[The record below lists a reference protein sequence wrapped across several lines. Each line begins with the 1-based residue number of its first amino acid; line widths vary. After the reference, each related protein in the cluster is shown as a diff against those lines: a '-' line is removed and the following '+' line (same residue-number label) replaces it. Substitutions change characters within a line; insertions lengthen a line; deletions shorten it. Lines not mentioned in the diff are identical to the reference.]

1 MSIYT
6 KKLSDKL
13 TYRTPNKEDY
23 LLTIKDDQT
32 YKTALADVL
41 DYILENADTSF
52 DNIDKISF
60 FRDFYSKNI
69 FSETFFV
76 VDIKTDIDKFNYFD
90 EVRSDSRLESLPE
103 DLYENT
109 KINLIIRNNTTS
121 SDFYISYLLTKQ
133 GKKIYLNATKNR
145 EDGFIRPSWV
155 EKQTSFILKNEIRA
169 YLDPEINTFSSIVC
183 VSPFIQAPEGFYS
196 ANVVESFIL
205 GVRENSNIIDG
216 VTRNLKINGV
226 DNPISYGYLT
236 NVNAD
241 LGNTALAG
249 FEPLGSN
256 SINNLNSFDDYNLV
270 NKFSVRTFYKYDPDF
285 SNDLDLI
292 SEQIGKIEAF
302 PLVDAQNSSI
312 NTRNFLVVNIYDNTQ
327 RRAKDF
333 PVLVES
339 LRDQYGINLPDYFS
353 VKNDITSF
361 LSDSSIISPLAFS
374 VARPTTRYDTS
385 YRKSALINFGYS
397 LVSKPKVEITPYN
410 LLPTTEYKEILVN
423 NFSSPDSQWFSIPN
437 QQKSPSV
444 PYPNNFFSLSND
456 TYQTISSI
464 GVDNTTGGK
473 IIIEVDFNDNLSGS
487 SFKLRLPE
495 FDLKP
500 TAQYEFEN
508 LKVTNVVS
516 TGNSIKLGDRN
527 EMDNKPCFYGIYM
540 KLLTK

>member
-13 TYRTPNKEDY
+13 TYRNPNKDDY
-23 LLTIKDDQT
+23 LLTLKDNQA

-90 EVRSDSRLESLPE
+90 EVRSDGRLESLPE

-121 SDFYISYLLTKQ
+121 SDYYISYLLTKQ

-145 EDGFIRPSWV
+145 EDSFIRPSWV
-155 EKQTSFILKNEIRA
+155 EKQTSFILKNELRA

-183 VSPFIQAPEGFYS
+183 VSPFLEAPEGFYG
-196 ANVVESFIL
+196 ANKVDSYIL
-205 GVRENSNIIDG
+205 GVKENSNIIEG
-216 VTRNLKINGV
+216 IIRNLKISGV

-241 LGNTALAG
+241 LGTTALAG
-249 FEPLGSN
+249 FETIGST

-285 SNDLDLI
+285 SNDLDFI

-302 PLVDAQNSSI
+302 PLVDAQNTSI
-312 NTRNFLVVNIYDNTQ
+312 NTRNFLVVNIYDTTE
-327 RRAKDF
+327 RRAKDY
-333 PVLVES
+333 PVLVEN
-339 LRDQYGINLPDYFS
+339 LRDQYGIDLPDYFS

-361 LSDSSIISPLAFS
+361 LNDSSNVSPLALS
-374 VARPTTRYDTS
+374 VARPATKYDIS
-385 YRKSALINFGYS
+385 YRKSALIDFGYS
-397 LVSKPKVEITPYN
+397 LVSRPEVEIEPYN
-410 LLPTTEYKEILVN
+410 LVLTTGYKEILVN
-423 NFSSPDSQWFSIPN
+423 NFSSPDEQWFSLPN
-437 QQKSPSV
+437 QQKSPVV

-473 IIIEVDFNDNLSGS
+473 IIVEVDYLDKYSGS
-487 SFKLRLPE
+487 SFKLKLPE
-495 FDLKP
+495 FDLP
-500 TAQYEFEN
+500 TESTSKFKD

-516 TGNSIKLGDRN
+516 TGNSISLGVRN

-540 KLLTK
+540 KLLTN